1 MRKNYF
7 LLLSL
12 CFLSVWWTSCS
23 DDDNSLIDKPT
34 PEEPAPSG
42 QTTTDEIYY
51 ANYFAADVL
60 SEVYVWN
67 KEIWNDI
74 DKLDPE
80 TNEDPISTVRE
91 IRYKKDGKEMDK
103 WTMLTNDVESL
114 TSSLEGVETTFG
126 YRLAL
131 GKFSNTGN
139 YFFVVSYVY
148 PDSPAAQAGIK
159 RGDIIMQ
166 LDGQDIND
174 DNYLN
179 ALYNSTI
186 SLGIGELQAEGISLK
201 EDPIALTAVKMYED
215 PVIVEPKV
223 FDCGGKKVG
232 YLAYTGFDLASA
244 QKLVDICR
252 NFKEEGI
259 TELILDLRYNGGGYV
274 FTECVLASMLAPESA
289 VSAGEVYQTEQW
301 NDEYMA
307 YYQEKNIDLNTYFS
321 TEHKLDSYNLEVN
334 TQDSNIGL
342 NKIYALISSGTASA
356 SEGLLIGLMPYMDV
370 QLIGTNSHGKY
381 CTGIVFEAEDLYKN
395 PPKELDNWGIYVMV
409 SFYADKNGENPCM
422 PDGLVPDVEVEDAV
436 MDGYQLGDENEA
448 MLHAALELAGKTD
461 FAPAARSISALVYKT
476 RSLHVGSSFGKR
488 IDSRLKDKIELK

>member
-1 MRKNYF
+1 MKKSYLF
-7 LLLSL
+7 LWLL
-12 CFLSVWWTSCS
+12 CFSCVWWTGCS
-23 DDDNSLIDKPT
+23 DDDNESVDKPT
-34 PEEPAPSG
+34 ERI
-42 QTTTDEIYY
+42 TTNEIYY
-51 ANYFAADVL
+51 ANYFASDVL
-60 SEVYVWN
+60 SDVYVWN
-67 KEIWNDI
+67 KEISADI
-74 DKLDPE
+74 AKLDPE
-80 TNEDPISTVRE
+80 TNEDPIGTVSE

-126 YRLAL
+126 YSLAL

-148 PDSPAAQAGIK
+148 PDSPAAKAGFK

-166 LDGQDIND
+166 LDGQDITK

-186 SLGIGELQAEGISLK
+186 SLGMGEQQPEGGISLK
-201 EDPIALTAVKMYED
+201 GETIELTAVKMYED
-215 PVIVEPKV
+215 PIVVEPKV

-232 YLAYTGFDLASA
+232 YLVYTGFDLASA

-274 FTECVLASMLAPESA
+274 FTECLLASMLAPESA
-289 VSAGEVYQTEQW
+289 VSAGGVYQTEQW

-307 YYQEKNIDLNTYFS
+307 YWKEENADLNTYFS
-321 TEHKLDSYNLEVN
+321 TEHKLASYGLNIN
-334 TQDSNIGL
+334 TQDANIGL

-381 CTGIVFEAEDLYKN
+381 CTGIVFESEDIYKN

-422 PDGLVPDVEVEDAV
+422 PDGLVPDVSVEDDV
-436 MDGYQLGDENEA
+436 MDGYQLGDENET

-461 FAPAARSISALVYKT
+461 FAPASRSISASVYET
-476 RSLHVGSSFGKR
+476 RPLHVGSLFGKR
-488 IDSRLKDKIELK
+488 IDTRLKDKIELDLE